1 MSKSYQGEYKENMPD
16 EQKQRYRDKQREAN
30 KRYRDNM
37 SDEQKQKL
45 KDYQKKYRDNMT
57 DEQKQ
62 KKREADKRYKANVTD
77 EQKQKKRESYKRYRD
92 NMSDERKQKLRDYQ
106 IDYQKKYYAAKKLN
120 NKISNDKIINDNDND
135 FYCISMIIK
144 LKKNMVPIK
153 DINSIL
159 KINKKVCSQ
168 AYLKGCNFINDSN
181 NKND

>member
-1 MSKSYQGEYKENMPD
+1 MSKSYQKEYRENMPD
-16 EQKQRYRDKQREAN
+16 EQKQRYRDKERESS

-37 SDEQKQKL
+37 IDEQKQKL

-62 KKREADKRYKANVTD
+62 KKREADKRYKTNMTDKQKKKRESDKRYRYNMSD
-77 EQKQKKRESYKRYRD
+77 EQKQKLK
-92 NMSDERKQKLRDYQ
+92 DYQ
-106 IDYQKKYYAAKKLN
+106 KDYQKKYYAVKKLN
-120 NKISNDKIINDNDND
+120 NKITNDKIIDDNY
-135 FYCISMIIK
+135 FYCISIIMK
-144 LKKNMVPIK
+144 LKKNIVPIK

-168 AYLKGCNFINDSN
+168 AYLEGCNFINDSD